1 MNQTKNLRLPEKE
14 RPYGLYLFCNGCKNL
29 YSNEKKVK
37 CKCGKLVYK
46 AQIHIPGTG
55 KQVKPMILE
64 TDNFH
69 EAVQLFYNFKN
80 ELKRN
85 SFQKISIKKED
96 STPTRLIECFA
107 YYMGYLNNVGVPS
120 HKQKTRAPKY
130 ISKYDHLFEQYKDA
144 LADNGVDWK
153 ILKFIEVNDQ
163 MIGFIHD
170 YFLVKHGYAN
180 KTYNNNMGL
189 LSAFTTHVINKFKLD
204 YQNPFLGV
212 PDMVVTPKVKAI
224 GEHEFTNLL
233 NLITPENGIQM
244 KTLKTRKNQKK
255 VNHFKPWLKYA
266 FKLGLFTGGRSE
278 DIVELKWSDIRLQE
292 DGKFDTLETIDH
304 KIDSANSHRISE
316 TDRITKCFAIT
327 QELGELLLEMGY
339 EKYKGTSKYI
349 IAPED
354 GLKRSNVAGIISRSF
369 SHYYSLL
376 NTGKAITFRNLRK
389 TFMTS
394 AYKEFGL
401 ASTAL
406 TNHKSPSMTDK
417 HYYDKEVTRDEAK
430 ENFSVFKKKKNS

>member
-1 MNQTKNLRLPEKE
+1 MKQTEKLRLPKND
-14 RPYGLYLFCNGCKNL
+14 RPSGLYLFCNGCKRL
-29 YSNEKKVK
+29 YSDERKVK

-46 AQIHIPGTG
+46 AQIHIPGSV
-55 KQVKPMILE
+55 KRVKPMILAA
-64 TDNFH
+64 TKFD
-69 EAVQLFYNFKN
+69 EAVAELFKFKN
-80 ELKRN
+80 DLHSN
-85 SFQKISIKKED
+85 SFQKVLIKKAD
-96 STPTRLIECFA
+96 ATPTRLIECFA

-120 HKQKTRAPKY
+120 HKQKIRDPKY
-130 ISKYDHLFEQYKDA
+130 IAKYDHLFEQYKDA
-144 LADNGVDWK
+144 LAENGVDWK
-153 ILKFIEVNDQ
+153 ILKFTEVNDQ

-170 YFLVKHGYAN
+170 YFLVKNGYAN

-189 LSAFTTHVINKFKLD
+189 LSAFTTHVINKFKFD

-224 GEHEFTNLL
+224 GENEFSSLL
-233 NLITPENGIQM
+233 DLITPENGIQM
-244 KTLKTRKNQKK
+244 QTLRTRKTQKK
-255 VNHFKPWLKYA
+255 VNHYKPWLKYA
-266 FKLGLFTGGRSE
+266 FRLGLYTGGRSE

-316 TDRITKCFAIT
+316 KDRITKSFAIT
-327 QELGELLLEMGY
+327 QELGALLIEMGY
-339 EKYKGTSKYI
+339 ERYKNTSLYI

-369 SHYYSLL
+369 SHYYDLL
-376 NTGKAITFRNLRK
+376 NTGKPITFRNLRK

-406 TNHKSPSMTDK
+406 TNHKNPSMTDK

-430 ENFSVFKKKKNS
+430 ENFSVFKKKAKK